1 MMPAH
6 SIPSTPPL
14 QEARALLAGNEPAA
28 ALVMCERLIRSVPD
42 APAAWQLQ
50 GEALLA
56 LGRLPEAIAAFDR
69 CLALDA
75 RQVDAL
81 LLRAATR
88 HALGQ
93 AEAALADYDRVL
105 VVQPG
110 NADAHHN
117 AGRLLVQSGE
127 LENGLA
133 RYDKAIAIRP
143 DFPEA
148 INNRGVVL
156 KKLRRMDEAL
166 EAFKLAVAQKHPYLD
181 ALGNRPDLQSMP
193 GKDPNAPAIGNRAPL
208 ICPDDVNLHINLG
221 VTLDAMGRHDEALT
235 CYQHALAIYPGN
247 AVLHN
252 NRGTVL
258 QAMGRD
264 LEALVCYERAL
275 ELNPDYPDALNNLG
289 AVHEAFDRHSEA
301 EASIRKA
308 LRIDPAKSNAHLN
321 LSLVL
326 LGMGQF
332 EEGWREHEWR
342 WKLDK
347 FQGFIYGFK
356 QPRWDGS
363 QALDGKTILLT
374 AEQGFGDS
382 IQFLRYAQIL
392 QRRGARILLL
402 VPRPLIELF
411 AGSLPVAGVFN
422 ATADLPA
429 FDFHIPLLSLPLAL
443 GTTMETIPAEIPYL
457 KPTLSRLLAWQRKL
471 TPRSTTRV
479 GLVWAGNPTHA
490 NNMRRSLSL
499 AALEPLLA
507 ITSCE
512 FVVLQKDISAE
523 DRRVLDAHPE
533 LVVVGEQFEDF
544 SDTAAVM
551 SMLDL
556 VISVDTSVAHL
567 AGAMGKPVWILIP
580 PMADWRWL
588 HDRADSPWYPTAR
601 LYRRAYEVELDV
613 VIRQVAHDLAAFRP
627 DAESSAPSKLVA
639 GPTEALKAATFL
651 HNNGQMDD
659 AIAIYLGV
667 LQIEPGNFDA
677 NHLLGVA
684 RRAQGRF
691 AEAEELILRALNSRP
706 NNLPALRNLARVQ
719 ACLGKHGLA
728 VETTAR
734 IIERDPAAAEAWS
747 DQAVSL
753 IALKRHDEALASLDH
768 TLELKPDHVHALN
781 NRGVV
786 LMHLERHDEA
796 LSSLDRALALQPG
809 FADAISNRGL
819 ALLGLQRAHDA
830 VANYRKGL
838 DLHPGSTTLLSNLGI
853 AQMALNHHI
862 EAIDSFRRILAIDPE
877 HLDANWNLSLSL
889 LAIGDYPNGWRQYE
903 WRWKRVEMAPHKRSF
918 HVPQW
923 TGAQALAGRSLLI
936 HFEQAFGDTVQFL
949 RYVRPL
955 SAAGARII
963 LAVPEALRR
972 LVQASFPEAGVFC
985 GDEVLPPF
993 DFHCPL
999 LSLPLVCGTTL
1010 DTIPA
1015 ADPPYLRPPSESL
1028 AAWKARLGRRRRAI
1042 RIGLVW
1048 SGNPRPPNRSI
1059 TVELMRPLLDIP
1071 GTEFYGLQKDVREG
1085 DARQLESLPKVK
1097 MIGAQFADFGD
1108 TAAAISLLDLVIS
1121 VDTSVAH
1128 LAGALGKPVWII
1140 LPFAADWRWLTDRDD
1155 SPWYPTARLFRHQD
1169 VHAQQETLRQVAIAL
1184 AVFCRQP
1191 KK

>member
-1 MMPAH
+1 M
-6 SIPSTPPL
+6 L
-14 QEARALLAGNEPAA
+14 VRGEVAA
-28 ALVMCERLIRSVPD
+28 ALAVSERLIGL
-42 APAAWQLQ
+42 AANDVDVRQLH
-50 GEALLA
+50 GEALIA
-56 LGRLPEAIAAFDR
+56 SGRLPEAIAAFDR

-75 RQVDAL
+75 AHVDAL
-81 LLRAATR
+81 LLRAAVR
-88 HALGQ
+88 HTLGQ
-93 AEAALADYDRVL
+93 VDAALADYERVL
-105 VVQPG
+105 IAQPG
-110 NADAHHN
+110 NGDAHHN
-117 AGRLLVQSGE
+117 AGRLLVQKGE
-127 LENGLA
+127 FEKGLA
-133 RYDKAIAIRP
+133 RYDEAIAARP
-143 DFPEA
+143 NFPEA

-166 EAFKLAVAQKHPYLD
+166 DAFKLAVALKQPCPETLRNQRDLNIAPRTD
-181 ALGNRPDLQSMP
+181 ANALAHDDHMP
-193 GKDPNAPAIGNRAPL
+193 SIH
-208 ICPDDVNLHINLG
+208 PDDVNLHINLG
-221 VTLDAMGRHDEALT
+221 VTLDAMGRYDEALT
-235 CYQHALAIYPGN
+235 CYQRALALYPEN
-247 AVLHN
+247 AILHN

-264 LEALVCYERAL
+264 EEALVCYERAL
-275 ELNPDYPDALNNLG
+275 ELNPNYPDALNNLG

-308 LRIDPAKSNAHLN
+308 LRIDPEKSNAHLN
-321 LSLVL
+321 LGLVL
-326 LGMGQF
+326 LGMGRY

-342 WKLDK
+342 WKLDR

-411 AGSLPVAGVFN
+411 AGSLSVAGVFN
-422 ATADLPA
+422 TTAELPA

-471 TPRSTTRV
+471 TPRSSTRV

-499 AALEPLLA
+499 AALEPLLT

-512 FVVLQKDISAE
+512 FIVLQKNISAE
-523 DRRVLDAHPE
+523 DRRFLNAHPK
-533 LVVVGEQFEDF
+533 LVVAGEQFEDF
-544 SDTAAVM
+544 CDTAAVI

-601 LYRRAYEVELDV
+601 LYRRAYRVEWDEV
-613 VIRQVAHDLAAFRP
+613 IPQVARDLTAFRP
-627 DAESSAPSKLVA
+627 DAESSTPSNIVA

-651 HNNGQMDD
+651 HNNGRMDD

-677 NHLLGVA
+677 NHLLGIA
-684 RRAQGRF
+684 RRAQGRY
-691 AEAEELILRALNSRP
+691 AEAEELILSALNCRP
-706 NNLPALRNLARVQ
+706 NNLPALGNLARVQ
-719 ACLGKHGLA
+719 AHLGKHELA
-728 VETTAR
+728 VDTTAR

-753 IALKRHDEALASLDH
+753 IALKRYDEALASLDR

-786 LMHLERHDEA
+786 LMQLERYEEA

-809 FADAISNRGL
+809 FVDAISNRGL

-830 VANYRKGL
+830 VSNYRKGL
-838 DLHPGSTTLLSNLGI
+838 DLHPGATTLLSNLGI
-853 AQMALNHHI
+853 AQMALNCHI

-877 HLDANWNLSLSL
+877 HIDANWNLSLSL

-903 WRWKRVEMAPHKRSF
+903 WRWRRVEMAPHKRNF

-923 TGAQALAGRSLLI
+923 TGAQALAGRSLLL

-1015 ADPPYLRPPSESL
+1015 AGLPYLRPPSESL
-1028 AAWKARLGRRRRAI
+1028 AVWEARLGRQKEAI

-1071 GTEFYGLQKDVREG
+1071 GTEFYGLQKEVREG
-1085 DARQLESLPKVK
+1085 DARQLELLPKVK
-1097 MIGAQFADFGD
+1097 MIGDQFADFGD

-1184 AVFCRQP
+1184 AAFCRRP